1 MPSDDR
7 ETAERIA
14 VQWVGERAVGRRAD
28 LTEQIF
34 AALTAARA
42 EERERAAT
50 CKYDRADE
58 CPGERWCGWLTHGC
72 IRKAIN
78 RALKEPSDA

>member
-1 MPSDDR
+1 MPSDR

-14 VQWVGERAVGRRAD
+14 RETIYVDGAAAEVLAIKI
-28 LTEQIF
+28 T

-78 RALKEPSDA
+78 RALKGPSDA